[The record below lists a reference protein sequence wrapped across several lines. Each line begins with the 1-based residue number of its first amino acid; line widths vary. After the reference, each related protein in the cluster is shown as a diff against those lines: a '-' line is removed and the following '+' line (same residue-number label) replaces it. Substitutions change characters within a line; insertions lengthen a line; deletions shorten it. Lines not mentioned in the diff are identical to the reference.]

1 VICCRVTPLQKAL
14 VVQLVKNNL
23 NAVTLAIGD
32 GANDVSMIK
41 AAHIGVGIS
50 GQEGMQAVLASDF
63 SFAQFKY
70 LQRLLLVHGRW
81 SYFRMSK
88 FLNYFFY
95 KNFAFTLCQLWYAF
109 YTGFSAQ
116 TLYDAWFIS
125 FYNVF
130 FTSAP
135 IVFLAVLDQ
144 DVSEKSC
151 LKYPRLYVPGQSN
164 QLFNKKIFFLSLFYG
179 TLTSLAIFFL
189 PYGVFQDRISSEG
202 LETSSVSF
210 FGTVVA
216 AILVVVVNIEI
227 SFLTQYWTW
236 INHFFVWG
244 SILFYFVFY
253 FAFYAEFVF
262 NIFPQGHYYGMQF
275 EVYGNGAFWFSL
287 FLVLAVTIT
296 PRLSYYFIENELY
309 PTLSDIVRR
318 QEAHKRL
325 GTSVPLVEFKP
336 RLVRRRSSKRS
347 SYAFSHQEGFGKIVT
362 SPATFLRNKL
372 RNPSRSKTSAVVT
385 L

>member
-1 VICCRVTPLQKAL
+1 
-14 VVQLVKNNL
+14 
-23 NAVTLAIGD
+23 
-32 GANDVSMIK
+32 
-41 AAHIGVGIS
+41 
-50 GQEGMQAVLASDF
+50 
-63 SFAQFKY
+63 
-70 LQRLLLVHGRW
+70 
-81 SYFRMSK
+81 MSK

-144 DVSEKSC
+144 DVSETSC
-151 LKYPRLYVPGQSN
+151 SKYPRLYIPGQKN
-164 QLFNKKIFFLSLFYG
+164 LLFNKKIFFMSLLYG
-179 TLTSLAIFFL
+179 TLTSLAIFFIS
-189 PYGVFQDRISSEG
+189 YGVFQDRIANDG
-202 LETSSVSF
+202 LETSSVYF

-236 INHFFVWG
+236 INHFFIWG
-244 SILFYFVFY
+244 SIIFYFVFY

-262 NIFPQGHYYGMQF
+262 NLFPQGHYYGMQF
-275 EVYGNGAFWFSL
+275 EVYGSGAFWFCL
-287 FLVLAVTIT
+287 FLVLVVTIT

-309 PTLSDIVRR
+309 PSLSDTVRR

-325 GTSVPLVEFKP
+325 QTSLPLTEFKP
-336 RLVRRRSSKRS
+336 QLVRRRSSKRS
-347 SYAFSHQEGFGKIVT
+347 SYAFAHQEGFGKIVM
-362 SPATFLRNKL
+362 SPKTFLRKKL
-372 RNPSRSKTSAVVT
+372 RSGTSSKNNVVT
-385 L
+385 V